1 MEFSPSS
8 FVTVNEILADVL
20 KTVSDKDFTLNSR
33 GWYTSQIQ
41 QALEE
46 LSFDT
51 FFLTINKEIEIPCDL
66 KIELPRGAFNLRQ
79 MYVFNGDNCNFDE
92 VSTVYHKQNYLSSG
106 SGETYVARDTYSNF
120 QDPFHKQRSRV
131 KHTPSHVKF
140 YGIQQGIINLSP
152 NCAQY
157 QKVMLVYNGVQTDIG
172 EVPIIP
178 TYLRQAVNDY
188 TTTLALE
195 IRIAEEQ
202 VNLQRWNLLLARYE
216 NSLNHPYDGS
226 WVKAERRVKTLDNK
240 HRQDMKEYLSRMN
253 Y

>member
-8 FVTVNEILADVL
+8 FVTSNEILADVL
-20 KTVSDKDFTLNSR
+20 KTVADSEFKLNSS
-33 GWYTSQIQ
+33 GWYTSQVQ

-51 FFLTINKEIEIPCDL
+51 FFLTINTAIEIPCDL
-66 KIELPRGAFNLRQ
+66 KIELPKGAFNLRQ
-79 MYVFNGDNCNFDE
+79 MYVFSGDECDFSE
-92 VSTVYHKQNYLSSG
+92 KSTVYHKRNYLGSSSG
-106 SGETYVARDTYSNF
+106 QTGLARDVYSSKN
-120 QDPFHKQRSRV
+120 DPFHKRRGREMSF
-131 KHTPSHVKF
+131 PNHVYY

-152 NCAQY
+152 NCSNF
-157 QKVMLVYNGVQTDIG
+157 QKVMLVYNGVHTDIG
-172 EVPIIP
+172 DVPVVP
-178 TYLRQAVNDY
+178 TYLRQAVKDY
-188 TTTLALE
+188 ITVKALE

-202 VNLQRWNLLLARYE
+202 VNLQRWNILLARYD
-216 NSLNHPYDGS
+216 NSLNHPYEGS